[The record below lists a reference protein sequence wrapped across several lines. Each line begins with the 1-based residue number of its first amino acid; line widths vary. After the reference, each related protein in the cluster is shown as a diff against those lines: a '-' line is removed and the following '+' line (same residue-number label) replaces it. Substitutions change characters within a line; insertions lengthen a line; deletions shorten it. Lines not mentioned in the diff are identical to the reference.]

1 MPTPT
6 LVTDEEVYQY
16 LDITAGIDD
25 PNGSA
30 LAIRDACEALLA
42 AQTGQIFGVS
52 AVFTNE
58 KYDGTG
64 TDTLWLKRPL
74 TTLSA
79 ITFVNP
85 FDSDDTVELDLVG
98 MVSWSAGSRRVVLR
112 SMRFTRGR
120 DNVLVT
126 YTSQANAPAL
136 AKQAVREAVAT
147 IFRRIGSE
155 DARSEQ
161 IGTFQH
167 VLLRKLEESMTWQ
180 KAVDLL
186 AVPSLG

>member
-1 MPTPT
+1 
-6 LVTDEEVYQY
+6 
-16 LDITAGIDD
+16 
-25 PNGSA
+25 
-30 LAIRDACEALLA
+30 
-42 AQTGQIFGVS
+42 
-52 AVFTNE
+52 
-58 KYDGTG
+58 
-64 TDTLWLKRPL
+64 LKRPL